1 LVDVVTIF
9 QSIQSIQIDIF
20 SEYLSDFDM
29 YENMRGE
36 TILEFL
42 FYISEEDYEDFAK
55 ENIHFN
61 KPVEL
66 KILLFCYMKRNKL
79 CHKMILKIH
88 FEIN

>member
-61 KPVEL
+61 KPFL
-66 KILLFCYMKRNKL
+66 
-79 CHKMILKIH
+79 
-88 FEIN
+88 